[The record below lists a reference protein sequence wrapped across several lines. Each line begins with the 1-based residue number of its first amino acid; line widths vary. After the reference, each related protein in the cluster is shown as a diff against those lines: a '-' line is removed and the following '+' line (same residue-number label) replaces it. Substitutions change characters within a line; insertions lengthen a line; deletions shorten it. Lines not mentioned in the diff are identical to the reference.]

1 MQIETTQFQQ
11 LLQKIHVSQSE
22 LARFSGVSPATV
34 SLAVKHGQYPKRHAA
49 MLRAQ
54 FKTFLSSHL
63 VAPATIAAALGT
75 IDEVKEVEKK
85 AGIKTQTLTP
95 APLQI
100 LQPST
105 TVKEMDDPMLL
116 QNETLTPAARKH
128 FGLFRNPFSDDINN
142 REDVFLSP
150 DIRLCRELL
159 WDVAKNGGFCAMIG
173 ESGSGKSTLREELL
187 ERINREGAPVIVI
200 EPYILAMED
209 NDVKGKTLKSGQ
221 IAETIISA
229 LDPNA
234 SPKRTPHARFK
245 QLHDL
250 LKASYKSGN
259 THVLIIEEAH
269 SLPIATLKHLK
280 RFRELKDGFARLLGV
295 VLIGQPELKIKL
307 SAHNPEVREVVQRCE
322 IVELEPLDRH
332 LQEYISHKIA
342 RVGGKADDIFEPA
355 AFDAIRKKL
364 TRSVRGGKASD
375 AISIC
380 YPLVVNNLVARAMN
394 IAASISAEKISAELI
409 LEAV

>member
-1 MQIETTQFQQ
+1 MMNPEPTVLQQ
-11 LLQKIHVSQSE
+11 LLQQMHVPQAE
-22 LARFSGVSPATV
+22 LARFCGVSAATV
-34 SLAVKHGQYPKRHAA
+34 SLAVKHSQYPKRGADT
-49 MLRAQ
+49 LRRQ
-54 FKTFLSSHL
+54 FTSFFTARC
-63 VAPATIAAALGT
+63 VAPDTIANALGN
-75 IDEVKEVEKK
+75 KK
-85 AGIKTQTLTP
+85 AGIKVAPLIP
-95 APLQI
+95 APLQTS
-100 LQPST
+100 QPSLLE
-105 TVKEMDDPMLL
+105 VAMLL

-128 FGLFRNPFSDDINN
+128 FGLFRNPFADDINS

-159 WDVAKNGGFCAMIG
+159 WDVAKNGGFCALVG
-173 ESGSGKSTLREELL
+173 ESGSGKTTIREELL
-187 ERINREGAPVIVI
+187 ERIRREDAPVIVI

-280 RFRELKDGFARLLGV
+280 RFRELKDGYARLLAV

-322 IVELEPLDRH
+322 VVELEPLDRH
-332 LQEYISHKIA
+332 LAEYVAHKIA
-342 RVGGKADDIFEPA
+342 RVGGKVDDMFEA
-355 AFDAIRKKL
+355 GAFDAIRTKL
-364 TRSVRGGKASD
+364 TRTARGGKAAD

-380 YPLVVNNLVARAMN
+380 YPLVVNNLVTRAMN
-394 IAASISAEKISAELI
+394 IAASIAAGKINADLI
-409 LEAV
+409 MEAV

>member
-1 MQIETTQFQQ
+1 MNIQSTKFQQ
-11 LLQKIHVSQSE
+11 LLQTMHVPQSE
-22 LARFSGVSPATV
+22 LARYAGVSAATV
-34 SLAVKHGQYPKRHAA
+34 SLAVKHGQYPKSGADE
-49 MLRAQ
+49 LRRK
-54 FKTFLSSHL
+54 FKYFLSARG
-63 VAPATIAAALGT
+63 VAPNVITTALGN
-75 IDEVKEVEKK
+75 KK
-85 AGIKTQTLTP
+85 AGDKAATLKPAQLQTSQLSTP
-95 APLQI
+95 
-100 LQPST
+100 S
-105 TVKEMDDPMLL
+105 KEMDDPMLL

-128 FGLFRNPFSDDINN
+128 FGLFRNPFNDDING

-150 DIRLCRELL
+150 DIRLCRERL
-159 WDVAKNGGFCAMIG
+159 WDVAKNGGFCAIIG
-173 ESGSGKSTLREELL
+173 ESGSGKTTLHEELN
-187 ERINREGAPVIVI
+187 ERIHREGAPVIVI

-322 IVELEPLDRH
+322 VVELEPLDRH
-332 LQEYISHKIA
+332 LQDYITHKIT
-342 RVGGKADDIFEPA
+342 RVGGSATAMFEAD
-355 AFDAIRKKL
+355 AFDAIRAKL
-364 TRSVRGGKASD
+364 TRTARGAKASES
-375 AISIC
+375 ISIC
-380 YPLVVNNLVARAMN
+380 YPLVVNNFLTKVMN
-394 IAASISAEKISAELI
+394 IAASISMEKISADLI
-409 LEAV
+409 KEAV

>member
-1 MQIETTQFQQ
+1 MNAESTVLQQ
-11 LLQKIHVSQSE
+11 LLQAMRIPQAD
-22 LARFSGVSPATV
+22 LARFSNVSAATV
-34 SLAVKHGQYPKRHAA
+34 SLAVRHNQYPKRDADA
-49 MLRAQ
+49 LRAK
-54 FKTFLSSHL
+54 FTAFFESHS
-63 VAPATIAAALGT
+63 VAPESIAAALGN
-75 IDEVKEVEKK
+75 KK
-85 AGIKTQTLTP
+85 AGIKV
-95 APLQI
+95 APLMPAQ
-100 LQPST
+100 LQTSQPST
-105 TVKEMDDPMLL
+105 STQEMDDAMLL
-116 QNETLTPAARKH
+116 QNENLTPVARKH
-128 FGLFRNPFSDDINN
+128 FSLFRNPFADDINA

-150 DIRLCRELL
+150 DIRFCRELL
-159 WDVAKNGGFCAMIG
+159 WDVAKNGGFCALVG
-173 ESGSGKSTLREELL
+173 ESGSGKTTIREELL
-187 ERINREGAPVIVI
+187 ERIRREGAPVIVI

-322 IVELEPLDRH
+322 VVELEPLDRH
-332 LQEYISHKIA
+332 VKDYVAHKLA
-342 RVGGKADDIFEPA
+342 RVGADAAAIFDDA
-355 AFDAIRKKL
+355 AFDAIRTKL
-364 TRSVRGGKASD
+364 TRTVRGGKGTD

-380 YPLVVNNLVARAMN
+380 YPLVVNNLVTRAMN
-394 IAASISAEKISAELI
+394 IASSIAAEKITADLI
-409 LEAV
+409 MEAV

>member
-1 MQIETTQFQQ
+1 MNHPSIDGIKP
-11 LLQKIHVSQSE
+11 LLKSIGASQSD
-22 LARFSGVSPATV
+22 LAEYCGVSKAAI
-34 SLAVKHGQYPKRHAA
+34 SLAVSNDQWPKRHADTLRLDMRTYFTVRGLDDDAIDSA
-49 MLRAQ
+49 MG
-54 FKTFLSSHL
+54 
-63 VAPATIAAALGT
+63 I
-75 IDEVKEVEKK
+75 KK
-85 AGIKTQTLTP
+85 AGAKVVPLVPALLQTSQQSTP
-95 APLQI
+95 
-100 LQPST
+100 S
-105 TVKEMDDPMLL
+105 KEMDDAMLL

-128 FGLFRNPFSDDINN
+128 FGLFRNPFSDEINS

-159 WDVAKNGGFCAMIG
+159 WDVAKNGGFCALVG
-173 ESGSGKSTLREELL
+173 ESGSGKTTIREELL
-187 ERINREGAPVIVI
+187 ERIRREGAPVIVI

-209 NDVKGKTLKSGQ
+209 NDIKGKTLKSGQ

-322 IVELEPLDRH
+322 VMELEPLDRH
-332 LQEYISHKIA
+332 LQEYVTHKIA
-342 RVGGKADDIFEPA
+342 RVGGKAEDMFEPG
-355 AFDAIRKKL
+355 AFDAIRTKL

-380 YPLVVNNLVARAMN
+380 YPLVVNNLVTRAMN
-394 IAASISAEKISAELI
+394 IAAAIAAAKINADLI
-409 LEAV
+409 MEAV